1 MKINMRSGL
10 SSLPRPG
17 DPGYRLRRSV
27 RALQAALAANQT
39 KAIRKYFDG
48 LAPADIGDMLRKLG
62 QPELAKALPLVA
74 DEQRTEVFVYLP
86 MSLQLQHVR
95 TLNRSE
101 SSDLFNGMPP
111 DERAD
116 LFMRLT
122 EEEQQRV
129 LPALAQAE
137 REDIRRLISY
147 KEGTAG
153 AIMTSEYASLRADQS
168 IEEALLELRR
178 IAPDRETIYTSY
190 VVDENRRLIGVTSLR
205 DLILA
210 EPHARVR
217 DVMEH
222 RVVRAKASDSQRAAA
237 RKIAKF
243 DIIALP
249 IIDVED
255 RIVGIVT
262 ADDAMDVA
270 AAESTAA
277 MHRGSAVGEL
287 SESLLESSVRVLFKK
302 RVFWLVVLVFGNMF
316 SAEIIDNF
324 EDLIAANVVLVMFMP
339 LLVDSGGNAGA
350 QSATLAV
357 RALGTGEI
365 EVADWAKMLFKD
377 LSVSMLLALAMAVAV
392 ALVGYWRGDII
403 IAGIVALTMMFVV
416 VIGSVIGMMLPFI
429 FTRLNLDPASA
440 SGPLITSLVDG
451 VGVLIYFVVAS
462 QILSIYGPGL

>member
-1 MKINMRSGL
+1 MKIAKRNGL
-10 SSLPRPG
+10 ASLPRPG

-27 RALQAALAANQT
+27 RALEKALAEDRT
-39 KAIRKYFDG
+39 KAIRKYFKG
-48 LAPADIGDMLRKLG
+48 LAPADIGDMLRKME
-62 QPELAKALPLVA
+62 QPELAKALALVPS
-74 DEQRTEVFVYLP
+74 EQRTEVFVYLP
-86 MSLQLQHVR
+86 MSLQLKHVR

-116 LFMRLT
+116 LFMRLSD
-122 EEEQQRV
+122 EEQQRV

-153 AIMTSEYASLRADQS
+153 AIMTSEYASLHADQS
-168 IEEALLELRR
+168 IEDALLELRR

-190 VVDENRRLIGVTSLR
+190 VVDEDRRLIGVTSLR

-210 EPHARVR
+210 EPQARVR

-249 IIDVED
+249 ITDVED

-277 MHRGSAVGEL
+277 MHKGSAVGEI
-287 SESLLESSVRVLFKK
+287 SDSLLETTVSVMFRK
-302 RVFWLVVLVFGNMF
+302 RIFWLVILVFANIFSGTGIAFFEDLIESNVVLVFF
-316 SAEIIDNF
+316 
-324 EDLIAANVVLVMFMP
+324 LP
-339 LLVDSGGNAGA
+339 LLIDSGGNAGS

-357 RALGTGEI
+357 RALGTGDV
-365 EVADWAKMLFKD
+365 EVSDWWKLFVREFSVAILLG
-377 LSVSMLLALAMAVAV
+377 LSMALAVSF
-392 ALVGYWRGDII
+392 LGYWRGGME
-403 IAGIVALTMMFVV
+403 IAFVV
-416 VIGSVIGMMLPFI
+416 SMTMIATVILGSVIGMSLPFI
-429 FTRLNLDPASA
+429 FTRFNLDPASA
-440 SGPLITSLVDG
+440 SGPLITSIVDG
-451 VGVLIYFVVAS
+451 MGVLIYFGIAS
-462 QILSIYGPGL
+462 QVLTLG

>member
-1 MKINMRSGL
+1 MKIATRSGL
-10 SSLPRPG
+10 ASLPRPG

-27 RALQAALAANQT
+27 RALEKALDENKD
-39 KAIRKYFDG
+39 KAIRKYFKG
-48 LAPADIGDMLRKLG
+48 LAPADIGDMLRKME
-62 QPELAKALPLVA
+62 QPQLAKALSLVSA
-74 DEQRTEVFVYLP
+74 EQRTEVFVYLP
-86 MSLQLQHVR
+86 MSLQLKHVR

-101 SSDLFNGMPP
+101 SSELFNGMPP

-122 EEEQQRV
+122 DEEQQRV

-153 AIMTSEYASLRADQS
+153 AIMTSEYATLRADQS

-190 VVDENRRLIGVTSLR
+190 VVDEDRRLIGVTSLR

-210 EPHARVR
+210 EPQAHVR
-217 DVMEH
+217 DVMES
-222 RVVRAKASDSQRAAA
+222 RVVRAKANDSQRAAA

-249 IIDVED
+249 IVDAED

-270 AAESTAA
+270 AAESTAT
-277 MHRGSAVGEL
+277 MHRGSAVGEI
-287 SESLLESSVRVLFKK
+287 SDSLLDTTITVLFRK
-302 RVFWLVVLVFGNMF
+302 RIFWLVILVFANIFSGTGISFFEDLIESNVVLVFF
-316 SAEIIDNF
+316 
-324 EDLIAANVVLVMFMP
+324 LP
-339 LLVDSGGNAGA
+339 LLIDSGGNAGS

-357 RALGTGEI
+357 RALGTGDV
-365 EVADWAKMLFKD
+365 EVSDWWKLFVREFSVAILLG
-377 LSVSMLLALAMAVAV
+377 LSMAFAVSFL
-392 ALVGYWRGDII
+392 GFWRGGME
-403 IAGIVALTMMFVV
+403 IAMVVSLTMIATVML
-416 VIGSVIGMMLPFI
+416 GSVIGMTLPFI
-429 FTRLNLDPASA
+429 FTRFNLDPASA

-451 VGVLIYFVVAS
+451 MGVLIYFGIATR
-462 QILSIYGPGL
+462 ILEFS

>member
-1 MKINMRSGL
+1 MKMTTRSGL
-10 SSLPRPG
+10 ASLPRPG

-27 RALQAALAANQT
+27 RALEKALDENKS
-39 KAIRKYFDG
+39 KAIRKYFKG
-48 LAPADIGDMLRKLG
+48 LAPADIGDMLRKME
-62 QPELAKALPLVA
+62 QPTLAKALALVPA
-74 DEQRTEVFVYLP
+74 EQRTEVFVYLP
-86 MSLQLQHVR
+86 MSLQLKHVR

-101 SSDLFNGMPP
+101 SSELFNGMPP

-122 EEEQQRV
+122 DEEQQRV

-153 AIMTSEYASLRADQS
+153 AIMTSEYATLRADQS

-190 VVDENRRLIGVTSLR
+190 VVDEDRRLIGVTSLR

-210 EPHARVR
+210 EPQARVR
-217 DVMEH
+217 DVMES
-222 RVVRAKASDSQRAAA
+222 RVVRARASDSQRAAA

-249 IIDVED
+249 ITDVED

-277 MHRGSAVGEL
+277 MHRGSAVGEI
-287 SESLLESSVRVLFKK
+287 SDSLLDTTITVLFRK
-302 RVFWLVVLVFGNMF
+302 RIFWLVILVFANIFSGTGISFFEDLIESNVVLVFF
-316 SAEIIDNF
+316 
-324 EDLIAANVVLVMFMP
+324 LP
-339 LLVDSGGNAGA
+339 LLIDSGGNAGS

-357 RALGTGEI
+357 RALGTGDV
-365 EVADWAKMLFKD
+365 EVSDWWKLFLREFSVAILLG
-377 LSVSMLLALAMAVAV
+377 LSMAFAVSFL
-392 ALVGYWRGDII
+392 GYWRGGME
-403 IAGIVALTMMFVV
+403 IAMVVSMTMIATVML
-416 VIGSVIGMMLPFI
+416 GSVIGMTLPFI
-429 FTRLNLDPASA
+429 FTRFNLDPASA

-451 VGVLIYFVVAS
+451 MGVLIYFGIATR
-462 QILSIYGPGL
+462 ILEFS